1 MFSCITL
8 WYLTISENVEEK
20 EESYTS
26 AASPVSDDASFVS
39 TATVKEKAPV
49 VMRTPPT
56 GSPSISPKKQTTSP
70 TVKVSKS
77 SVSEFTGTGSARSE
91 HAQSPTST
99 TGYAQTGLT
108 SAEVVSDR
116 IAGNSETVNIDLTE
130 SSEMEVEQSQVVSQS
145 EKHGKEIFKDY
156 EEINPLGELDE
167 EGEIEEEVEE
177 MEVVAE
183 ENEALA
189 KPLTVSPSGKRTEVS
204 EVKVEIKVEQ
214 EVFDGPPAPA
224 RLLKPP
230 RIPSAKLEVTF
241 YLYLLYTC

>member
-1 MFSCITL
+1 MTVP
-8 WYLTISENVEEK
+8 ENV

-49 VMRTPPT
+49 VVRTPPT
-56 GSPSISPKKQTTSP
+56 RSPSISPKKQTTSP

-99 TGYAQTGLT
+99 TGYVQTGLT

-116 IAGNSETVNIDLTE
+116 IEENREPVNIDLTE
-130 SSEMEVEQSQVVSQS
+130 SNEMEVEQSQVVSQS
-145 EKHGKEIFKDY
+145 EKHGGGEIFKDY
-156 EEINPLGELDE
+156 EEVNPPGELDE

-189 KPLTVSPSGKRTEVS
+189 KPLKVSPSGKRTEVS
-204 EVKVEIKVEQ
+204 KVKIEVKVEQ

-224 RLLKPP
+224 RQLKPP
-230 RIPSAKLEVTF
+230 KTPSDKMEVTF
-241 YLYLLYTC
+241 SIYLPYTC